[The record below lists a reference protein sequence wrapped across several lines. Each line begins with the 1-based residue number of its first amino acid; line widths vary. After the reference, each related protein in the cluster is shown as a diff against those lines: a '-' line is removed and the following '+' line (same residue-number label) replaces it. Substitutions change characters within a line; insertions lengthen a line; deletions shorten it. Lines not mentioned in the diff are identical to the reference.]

1 MDGEAVAMDHVTL
14 ERQDSCASRQ
24 AAVPARKA
32 SRKLNAGSK

>member
-1 MDGEAVAMDHVTL
+1 MDGEAVAMDQVTL
-14 ERQDSCASRQ
+14 ERQDSCTSRQ